1 MDPEIFRSEVRTWLA
16 ANADQAPRDYG
27 AIMPPE
33 LRDAGVAW
41 QQRLFAAGW
50 AGIHWPTEYG
60 GRGLT
65 PDHQSIWVEE
75 CAYAEVPAFIN
86 MVGFVLAGQGLL
98 RFGTD
103 EQKQQHLRPIIT
115 AETVWCQLFSEPE
128 AGSDLAS
135 LRTTAVADGDTFVVN
150 GQKVWCSGGRISDWG
165 ILMARTNPDVAKHKG
180 ISFFLLDMHL
190 PGIEV
195 RPLRQMT
202 GGSEFDEVFLT
213 DVVIPADALLG
224 PINEGWGVGMATLT
238 NERGSI
244 GAAQIAMQ
252 RRLDAMVALGA
263 HADSSLG
270 PVERDRLARLVAR
283 GHSLLAM
290 GKRQGPAASVGSSL
304 GKLGTTEMAFD
315 NAVFKAEL
323 RGAEGMLWHADTK
336 GLTAAPGGRIAGGSS
351 QIQRSIIGERILG
364 LPKEPSPPAP
374 AAAAT
379 NSPRKGDDT

>member
-1 MDPEIFRSEVRTWLA
+1 MDLDAFRYEANQWLA
-16 ANADQAPRDYG
+16 ANASLAPRDYG
-27 AIMPPE
+27 AIMPPN

-41 QQRLFAAGW
+41 QQHLYASGW

-65 PDHQSIWVEE
+65 QEHQSVWIEA
-75 CAYAEVPAFIN
+75 CANVEVPAFIN

-98 RFGTD
+98 RFGTE
-103 EQKQQHLRPIIT
+103 EQKSKHLRAIIA
-115 AETVWCQLFSEPE
+115 AEAVWCQLFSEPE

-135 LRTTAVADGDTFVVN
+135 LRTTAEADGDTFVVN

-165 ILMARTNPDVAKHKG
+165 ILMARTNPDAAKHKG
-180 ISFFLLDMHL
+180 ISFFLLDMSL

-202 GGSEFDEVFLT
+202 GGSEFDEVFFT
-213 DVVIPADALLG
+213 DVIMPADSLLG
-224 PINEGWGVGMATLT
+224 PLNEGWGVGMATLT

-244 GAAQIAMQ
+244 GAAQIGMQ

-263 HADSSLG
+263 GELG
-270 PVERDRLARLVAR
+270 PVERDRLVQLVVR
-283 GHSLLAM
+283 GQSLLAM

-304 GKLGTTEMAFD
+304 GKLGTTEMMFD
-315 NAVFKAEL
+315 NAVL
-323 RGAEGMLWHADTK
+323 RADLAGASGMLWTSETK
-336 GLTAAPGGRIAGGSS
+336 GLTSAPGGRIAGGSS

-364 LPKEPSPPAP
+364 LPKEPSP
-374 AAAAT
+374 T
-379 NSPRKGDDT
+379 SPVPRESAKREEPTT

>member
-1 MDPEIFRSEVRTWLA
+1 MDLDAFRTDVRTWLA
-16 ANADQAPRDYG
+16 NNAEHGPRDYG
-27 AIMPPE
+27 AIMPPD

-41 QQRLFAAGW
+41 QQRLYAAGW

-65 PDHQSIWVEE
+65 AEHQSIWVEE

-103 EQKQQHLRPIIT
+103 EQKAQHLQPIIT
-115 AETVWCQLFSEPE
+115 AEQVWCQLFSEPE

-150 GQKVWCSGGRISDWG
+150 GQKVWCSGGRISEWG
-165 ILMARTNPDVAKHKG
+165 ILMARTNPDAAKHKG
-180 ISFFLLDMHL
+180 ISFFLLDMNL

-202 GGSEFDEVFLT
+202 GASDFDEVFMT

-238 NERGSI
+238 NERGSV
-244 GAAQIAMQ
+244 GAGQIAMQ
-252 RRLDAMVALGA
+252 RRLDAMVALGGG
-263 HADSSLG
+263 ADSGLG
-270 PVERDRLARLVAR
+270 PVGRDRLMSLVVR
-283 GHSLLAM
+283 GKSMLAM
-290 GKRQGPAASVGSSL
+290 GKRAGPAASVNSSL
-304 GKLGTTEMAFD
+304 AKLGTSEMAFD
-315 NAVFKAEL
+315 NAVLRAEL
-323 RGAEGMLWHADTK
+323 RGAEGMLWNAETK
-336 GLTAAPGGRIAGGSS
+336 GLASAPGGRIAGGSS

-364 LPKEPSPPAP
+364 LPKEPSLSPSAT
-374 AAAAT
+374 AA
-379 NSPRKGDDT
+379 KGDSK